1 MRLGILSLLRDLRA
15 RLGIS
20 LVFITHDVATARY
33 VGDGGELHVIY
44 RGEVIERGLTD
55 EMILAPVHP
64 YTQCLL
70 SAVPI
75 MRGLEEPGPDRT
87 APTAALDERTPAPG
101 CLFQPR
107 CPFAQEQC
115 AQKHPVL
122 VPFGFGAVGEGDR
135 TAAADAVAVATDA
148 VAADGSQHLHACFYP
163 ESRRVVGVEAG
174 AASA

>member
-1 MRLGILSLLRDLRA
+1 MRLGILALLRDLRA

-33 VGDGGELHVIY
+33 VGEGGELHVIY
-44 RGEVIERGLTD
+44 RGEVVERGLTD
-55 EMILAPVHP
+55 EVILTPVHP

-87 APTAALDERTPAPG
+87 APTIALDERTPTPG

-107 CPFAQEQC
+107 CPFAEDQC
-115 AQKHPVL
+115 AEKHPVL
-122 VPFGFGAVGEGDR
+122 TPFG
-135 TAAADAVAVATDA
+135 
-148 VAADGSQHLHACFYP
+148 DGSEHVHACFYP
-163 ESRRVVGVEAG
+163 KSRRVVGVEVG
-174 AASA
+174 AARA